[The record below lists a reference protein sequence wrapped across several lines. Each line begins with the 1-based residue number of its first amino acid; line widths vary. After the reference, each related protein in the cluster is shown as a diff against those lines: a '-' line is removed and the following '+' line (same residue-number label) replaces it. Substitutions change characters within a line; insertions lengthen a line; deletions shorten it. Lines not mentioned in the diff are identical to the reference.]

1 MSMHIFGNEATEE
14 KAENARLSSFVG
26 ALAVGD
32 LVKSTL
38 GPKGMNKILQS
49 GSTGEINV
57 TNDGATILKSIQ
69 LDNAAAKI
77 LVNISKVQDDEVG
90 DGTTTVCV
98 LASELL
104 REAEKL
110 IAMKIHPQTIV
121 EGYRLASRA
130 ALDALEKAAVDH
142 ASDVEQ
148 FRQDLFNIAKT
159 TLSSKVLSQ
168 NKDYFANLAVDAVL
182 RLKGS
187 TDLEHIQIIKKV
199 GGKLTDSYLDEGFIL
214 DKSIAVNSPRR
225 LENVKILIAN
235 TSMDTDKIKVF
246 GARVKVDSTGKLAE
260 LERAEREKMK
270 AKVEAIA
277 AHGINCFINRQLIY
291 NYPESLLTEKGIL
304 VIEHADFEGVERL
317 SLVTGGEIAS
327 TFDRPDLVKLGKC
340 ELIEEIIIGEDKL
353 IKFSGVAAG
362 EACTVVLRG
371 STNQMVDEAERSL
384 HDALSVLSQ
393 TVKETRIVLGGGC
406 SEMLMSCAVDEATR
420 KVKGKKAI
428 AAEAFGRALRQIP
441 TILADNAGY
450 DSSDLVARLRAA
462 HYEGQSDA
470 GLDMNEGTIS
480 SMKALGVTESYKLK
494 RQVVLSATEAAEM
507 IIRVDDILRATPR
520 KREAV

>member
-1 MSMHIFGNEATEE
+1 MSMQIFGDEATEE

-49 GSTGEINV
+49 GSTGDISV

-90 DGTTTVCV
+90 DGTT
-98 LASELL
+98 S
-104 REAEKL
+104 RQEKL
-110 IAMKIHPQTIV
+110 IAMKIHPQTII

-130 ALDALEKAAVDH
+130 ALDALEKAGYG
-142 ASDVEQ
+142 SR
-148 FRQDLFNIAKT
+148 FRQDLFNIART

-168 NKDYFANLAVDAVL
+168 DKDYFANLAVDAVL

-214 DKSIAVNSPRR
+214 DKSIAVNSPKR

-235 TSMDTDKIKVF
+235 TAMDTDKIKVF

-277 AHGINCFINRQLIY
+277 AHGINCFVNRQLIY

-327 TFDRPDLVKLGKC
+327 TFDRPDLVQLGKC

-362 EACTVVLRG
+362 EA
-371 STNQMVDEAERSL
+371 SERSL

-406 SEMLMSCAVDEATR
+406 SEMLMSCAVEEVAR

-428 AAEAFGRALRQIP
+428 ATEAFGRALRQIP

-470 GLDMNEGTIS
+470 GLDMNEGAIG

>member
-1 MSMHIFGNEATEE
+1 MSMQIFGEEATEE

-49 GSTGEINV
+49 MSTGDINV

-77 LVNISKVQDDEVG
+77 LVNISKVQDDEIG
-90 DGTTTVCV
+90 DGTTSVCV

-110 IAMKIHPQTIV
+110 IGMKIHPQTIV

-142 ASDVEQ
+142 ASDIEL
-148 FRQDLFNIAKT
+148 FRQDLFNIART

-168 NKDYFANLAVDAVL
+168 DKDYFANLAVDAVL

-214 DKSIAVNSPRR
+214 EKSIAVNSPKRV
-225 LENVKILIAN
+225 ENVKILIAN

-246 GARVKVDSTGKLAE
+246 GARVKVDSAGKLAE

-277 AHGINCFINRQLIY
+277 AHGINCFVNRQLIY
-291 NYPESLLTEKGIL
+291 NYPESLLAEKGIM

-327 TFDRPDLVKLGKC
+327 TFDRPDLVTLGRC

-353 IKFSGVAAG
+353 LKFSGVAAG

-406 SEMLMSCAVDEATR
+406 SEMLMSCAVDEAAR

-470 GLDMNEGTIS
+470 GLDMNEGTIG
-480 SMKALGVTESYKLK
+480 SMKTLGITESYKLK
-494 RQVVLSATEAAEM
+494 RQVVISATEAAEM

>member
-1 MSMHIFGNEATEE
+1 MSMHIFGQEATEE
-14 KAENARLSSFVG
+14 KAEHARLSSFVG
-26 ALAVGD
+26 ALALGD

-49 GSTGEINV
+49 ASTGDINV

-90 DGTTTVCV
+90 DGTTSVCV
-98 LASELL
+98 LAAELL

-121 EGYRLASRA
+121 EGYRVASIA
-130 ALDALEKAAVDH
+130 ALAALEKAAVDH
-142 ASDVEQ
+142 ASDAAQ
-148 FRQDLFNIAKT
+148 FRQDLFNIART

-168 NKDYFANLAVDAVL
+168 DKEYFANLAVDAVL

-187 TDLEHIQIIKKV
+187 TDLEHIQVIKKV

-214 DKSIAVNSPRR
+214 DKTIAVNSPKRM
-225 LENVKILIAN
+225 ENAKILIAN
-235 TSMDTDKIKVF
+235 TSMDTDKIKIF

-270 AKVEAIA
+270 AKVDAIA
-277 AHGINCFINRQLIY
+277 AHGINCFVNRQLIY
-291 NYPESLLTEKGIL
+291 NYPESLLAEKGIM

-327 TFDRPDLVKLGKC
+327 TFEKPDLVKLGKC

-406 SEMLMSCAVDEATR
+406 SEMLMSCAVEEAAR

-428 AAEAFGRALRQIP
+428 AAESFSRALRQIP

-450 DSSDLVARLRAA
+450 DSSDLVAKLRAA

-470 GLDMNEGTIS
+470 GLDMNQGTIG
-480 SMKALGVTESYKLK
+480 SMRQLGVTESYKLK
-494 RQVVLSATEAAEM
+494 RQVVLSASEAAEM

-520 KREAV
+520 RREAV